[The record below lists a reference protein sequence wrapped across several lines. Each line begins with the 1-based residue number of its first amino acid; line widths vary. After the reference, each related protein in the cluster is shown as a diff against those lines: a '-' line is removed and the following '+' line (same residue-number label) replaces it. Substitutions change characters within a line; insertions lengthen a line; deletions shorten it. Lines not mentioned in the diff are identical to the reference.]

1 MGTRDG
7 GVDRVYLIVPT
18 EVWTNSHLKLEE
30 KVLFGRILY
39 FTLKGDGALYET
51 NSKLGRFLGRNDQ
64 TVRSYIK
71 RLEKVGLIERLYED
85 GRRSL
90 IANFD
95 LIEDKGWHQV
105 FEWAK

>member
-7 GVDRVYLIVPT
+7 GVDRVYLIVPSD
-18 EVWTNSHLKLEE
+18 VWYDDRLKLEE

-39 FTLKGDGALYET
+39 FTLKGDGAYET
-51 NSKLGRFLGRNDQ
+51 NGKLGRFLGRNDQ
-64 TVRSYIK
+64 TVRSYIN
-71 RLEKVGLIERLYED
+71 RLIECGLVERWYEDD

-95 LIEDKGWHQV
+95 LVDDKGWHQI
-105 FEWAK
+105 FTWY